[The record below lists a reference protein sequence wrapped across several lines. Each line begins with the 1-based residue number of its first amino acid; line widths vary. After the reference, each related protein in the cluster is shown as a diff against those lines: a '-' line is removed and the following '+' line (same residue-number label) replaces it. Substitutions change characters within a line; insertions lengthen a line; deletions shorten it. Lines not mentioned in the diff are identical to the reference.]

1 MKARSPSSIE
11 IFFYAG
17 INYSNTPDIWSCG
30 LMIVSLG
37 MNFIMFFIYSDD
49 SIVYEYVIVP
59 VDFLSIIPVIIYSSE
74 HYL

>member
-1 MKARSPSSIE
+1 
-11 IFFYAG
+11 
-17 INYSNTPDIWSCG
+17 
-30 LMIVSLG
+30 MIVSLG